1 MPQAK
6 DPTVISNCHSQELVQ
21 PPTSPPP
28 PIHQPYPNAI
38 AQIIQSLG
46 HLLISVS
53 RETLVIVMLFSC
65 LGGVGFI
72 LFKQTEVVERNTA
85 VMAEMKGILKQI
97 SDYHHEHPGHE

>member
-1 MPQAK
+1 MTQSK
-6 DPTVISNCHSQELVQ
+6 DSVAVSSSPGCSSHE
-21 PPTSPPP
+21 PPP
-28 PIHQPYPNAI
+28 PTPYSSAI

-46 HLLISVS
+46 QLLVSVS

-72 LFKQTEVVERNTA
+72 LYKQTEVVERNTA

-97 SDYHHEHPGHE
+97 SDYHREHPGHD

>member
-6 DPTVISNCHSQELVQ
+6 EPPVISSCHSQEPASHPPQIQQ
-21 PPTSPPP
+21 P
-28 PIHQPYPNAI
+28 HPNAI

-46 HLLISVS
+46 QLLISVS

-97 SDYHHEHPGHE
+97 SDYHREHPNHE